1 MFIFRGAHVG
11 QQHLLWRFVHH
22 LPNYARESRIT
33 SWWPFKHA
41 ASITES
47 LLRTDFFCKAYW
59 PTPFNMH
66 FDFRP
71 LFRITFAELSRKY
84 PHSQTPAISRGCTEG
99 KAKTRGLGVWLS
111 QTLTFG
117 NLVTATRILWCPSPA
132 GPRASVAGTFA
143 KLSRNKLLLSRTRKK
158 LSRGFPT
165 EHARLSQLK
174 LLTRTFR
181 SITNFRGC
189 DSNPKTSIPQV
200 AIQQVAIPIISDPS
214 YKACNPEVAIQV
226 EVAIPVPK
234 PASHRLRFN
243 SQPALRRL
251 RINSQPASCDSSPK
265 TCIPQVA
272 IQFATC
278 TPQVATQFATC
289 KLRLQSQNLHP
300 AGCDSIR
307 NLHSAGCDSIRN
319 LQVAIPVPKPASR
332 KLRFQSQNL
341 HPAGCDSI
349 RNLHS
354 AGCDSIRN
362 LQVAIPV
369 PKPASRRLRFNSQPT
384 LRRLRLNSQPAS
396 CDSSPKTCIPQIAIQ
411 FATCTPQVATQFATC
426 KLRFQTQNLHP
437 AGCDS
442 IRNLHSAGCDSIRN
456 LQVAIPVPKP
466 ASRRLRFN
474 SQLALRRSRLNSQPA
489 SCDFSPKTCIVQVA
503 NHPADCDS
511 IRNLH
516 SAGCRLN
523 SQPASCDSSPKTCI
537 PQVAIQFATCTPQV
551 ATQFAT
557 CKLRFQSQNLHPAGC
572 DLNRNLQVAIPVPK
586 PASRRLRFNSQPA
599 LRRLRL
605 NSQPASC
612 DSSPKTCIPQVAIQ
626 FATYTPQVATQ
637 FATCKLRFQSQKPAT
652 CRLRFTSRLRFQ
664 SQNLHPAGCDSI
676 RNLQGAIPIPPKKPA
691 THTGCDSSRGCDSS
705 PKNCIPQVAI
715 PIPIISFTL
724 QEVGTNLFWFPFLP
738 LEDPALSCLLCK
750 SSANMSV
757 FVKWMAKMD
766 DLGGTSISGNLHID
780 SSKLGVISAE
790 LVWVRSQISCWKVP
804 IHVHSTSNQA
814 KKYYIYIYIQLCCLK
829 KMTLRIPVVKHQ
841 VYPSQLHFVGN
852 PNVWVGPS
860 PPASKKIIRP
870 DYPRLRFPPFLSPS
884 PNVCWFIAP
893 IN

>member
-1 MFIFRGAHVG
+1 
-11 QQHLLWRFVHH
+11 
-22 LPNYARESRIT
+22 
-33 SWWPFKHA
+33 
-41 ASITES
+41 
-47 LLRTDFFCKAYW
+47 
-59 PTPFNMH
+59 MH

-132 GPRASVAGTFA
+132 GPRAAVAGTFA

-181 SITNFRGC
+181 SITNFE
-189 DSNPKTSIPQV
+189 
-200 AIQQVAIPIISDPS
+200 VAIPIPKPASHLSDPS

-234 PASHRLRFN
+234 PASRF
-243 SQPALRRL
+243 
-251 RINSQPASCDSSPK
+251 NSQPASCDSSPK
-265 TCIPQVA
+265 TCIPQIA

-278 TPQVATQFATC
+278 TPQVATQFATCKLRLQSQNLHPAGCDSIRNLHSAGC

-332 KLRFQSQNL
+332 RLPSCDSSPKTCIPQVAIQFATCTPRRLRLNSQPASCDSSPKTCIPQVAIQFATYTPQVVTQFATCKLRFQSQNL
-341 HPAGCDSI
+341 HPADCDSI

-369 PKPASRRLRFNSQPT
+369 PKPASRRLRFNSQPA
-384 LRRLRLNSQPAS
+384 LRRLR
-396 CDSSPKTCIPQIAIQ
+396 
-411 FATCTPQVATQFATC
+411 V
-426 KLRFQTQNLHP
+426 
-437 AGCDS
+437 
-442 IRNLHSAGCDSIRN
+442 
-456 LQVAIPVPKP
+456 
-466 ASRRLRFN
+466 
-474 SQLALRRSRLNSQPA
+474 
-489 SCDFSPKTCIVQVA
+489 
-503 NHPADCDS
+503 
-511 IRNLH
+511 
-516 SAGCRLN
+516 N

-557 CKLRFQSQNLHPAGC
+557 CKLRFQSQNLHRAGCESSRRLRFNSQPALRRLRLNSQPASCDSSPKTGIPQVAIQFATCTPQVATQFATCKLRFQSQNLHPAGC
-572 DLNRNLQVAIPVPK
+572 DSNRNLQVAIPVPK

-637 FATCKLRFQSQKPAT
+637 FATCKLRLQSQKPAT

-757 FVKWMAKMD
+757 CVKWMAKMD
-766 DLGGTSISGNLHID
+766 DLGVPPFQETSI
-780 SSKLGVISAE
+780 
-790 LVWVRSQISCWKVP
+790 
-804 IHVHSTSNQA
+804 
-814 KKYYIYIYIQLCCLK
+814 
-829 KMTLRIPVVKHQ
+829 
-841 VYPSQLHFVGN
+841 
-852 PNVWVGPS
+852 
-860 PPASKKIIRP
+860 
-870 DYPRLRFPPFLSPS
+870 
-884 PNVCWFIAP
+884 
-893 IN
+893 

>member
-84 PHSQTPAISRGCTEG
+84 PHSQTPTISRGCTEG

-132 GPRASVAGTFA
+132 GPRAAVAGTFA

-165 EHARLSQLK
+165 EHAWLSQLK

-181 SITNFRGC
+181 SITNFE
-189 DSNPKTSIPQV
+189 
-200 AIQQVAIPIISDPS
+200 VAIPIPKPASRRLRFSKLRYRSFPIPPTKPATQRLRFKSRLRFQSQNLHPTDCDS
-214 YKACNPEVAIQV
+214 IRNLHSAGCDSIRNLQVAT
-226 EVAIPVPK
+226 PVPK
-234 PASHRLRFN
+234 PASRRLRFN

-251 RINSQPASCDSSPK
+251 RLNSQPASCDSSPK

-278 TPQVATQFATC
+278 TPQVATWVATC
-289 KLRLQSQNLHP
+289 
-300 AGCDSIR
+300 
-307 NLHSAGCDSIRN
+307 
-319 LQVAIPVPKPASR
+319 

-341 HPAGCDSI
+341 H
-349 RNLHS
+349 
-354 AGCDSIRN
+354 
-362 LQVAIPV
+362 
-369 PKPASRRLRFNSQPT
+369 
-384 LRRLRLNSQPAS
+384 
-396 CDSSPKTCIPQIAIQ
+396 
-411 FATCTPQVATQFATC
+411 
-426 KLRFQTQNLHP
+426 
-437 AGCDS
+437 
-442 IRNLHSAGCDSIRN
+442 
-456 LQVAIPVPKP
+456 
-466 ASRRLRFN
+466 
-474 SQLALRRSRLNSQPA
+474 
-489 SCDFSPKTCIVQVA
+489 
-503 NHPADCDS
+503 
-511 IRNLH
+511 
-516 SAGCRLN
+516 
-523 SQPASCDSSPKTCI
+523 PASCDSSPKTCI

-572 DLNRNLQVAIPVPK
+572 DSIRNLHSAGCDSIRNLQVAIPVPKPAPRRLRFNSQPALRRLRLNSQPASCDSSPKTCIPQVAIPVPK

-637 FATCKLRFQSQKPAT
+637 FATCKLRFQSQNLHPADCDSIRNLHSAGCDSIRNLQVAIPVPKPASR
-652 CRLRFTSRLRFQ
+652 RLRFNSQPALRRLRLNSQPASWDSSPKTCIPQVAIQFATCTPQVATQFATCKLRFQSQNLHRAGCESSRRLRFNSQPALRRLRLNSQPASCDSSPKTCIPQVAIQFATCTPQVATQFATCKLRFQ
-664 SQNLHPAGCDSI
+664 SQNLHPAGCDSN
-676 RNLQGAIPIPPKKPA
+676 RNLQVAIPVPKPA
-691 THTGCDSSRGCDSS
+691 SRRLRFNSQPALRRLRLNSQPASCDSS
-705 PKNCIPQVAI
+705 PKILHPAGCDSIRNLHSAGCDSIRNLQVAI
-715 PIPIISFTL
+715 PVPKACNL
-724 QEVGTNLFWFPFLP
+724 QAAIHFEV
-738 LEDPALSCLLCK
+738 A
-750 SSANMSV
+750 
-757 FVKWMAKMD
+757 
-766 DLGGTSISGNLHID
+766 
-780 SSKLGVISAE
+780 
-790 LVWVRSQISCWKVP
+790 
-804 IHVHSTSNQA
+804 
-814 KKYYIYIYIQLCCLK
+814 
-829 KMTLRIPVVKHQ
+829 IPVPK
-841 VYPSQLHFVGN
+841 
-852 PNVWVGPS
+852 
-860 PPASKKIIRP
+860 PASR
-870 DYPRLRFPPFLSPS
+870 RLRLNSQPARCDSNPS
-884 PNVCWFIAP
+884 
-893 IN
+893 